1 MTADKPS
8 LPLSVGREVR
18 STSSLSV
25 FHAGV
30 PPHTSPSLLGWV
42 WSMVR
47 DHDLEGYVEAK
58 PGGPKFRTVYEAATM
73 NDDLMLDVVDSI
85 LRHLPAFDESCD
97 YVTQNKLRVLVAA
110 LQSILAESSSAF
122 AVDFSDGMRLVQRVD
137 KTAEPATDPGEQ
149 GGYASGLLKTAWSAT
164 FSRSPSPS
172 SAYRDAVL
180 AVERVACRAFIPG
193 DEQPSL
199 GKAIGHLQGTLT
211 TWTVATLDDDQQAS
225 AETLLAMLKTVWQ
238 NDQRHLGADGSPAQ
252 PATQE
257 EAEAVLFLAVT
268 IVRWFERGLV
278 KHIRPGQRDLVR
290 ADPDGG

>member
-1 MTADKPS
+1 VTADKPS

-25 FHAGV
+25 FHASA

-47 DHDLEGYVEAK
+47 DHDLEGYVQSK
-58 PGGPKFRTVYEAATM
+58 QGGSKFRTVYEAATM

-85 LRHLPAFDESCD
+85 LQHLPAFDESGD

-137 KTAEPATDPGEQ
+137 KTAEQASADAVEQ
-149 GGYASGLLKTAWSAT
+149 DGHASGLLKTAWSAT
-164 FSRSPSPS
+164 FNRNPNPS
-172 SAYRDAVL
+172 SSCRDAVL
-180 AVERVACRAFIPG
+180 AVEWVACRAFTPG

-211 TWTVATLDDDQQAS
+211 TWTVATLDDHQQTS

-238 NDQRHLGADGSPAQ
+238 NYQRHLGADDSPAQ

-257 EAEAVLFLAVT
+257 EAEAILFLAVT

-278 KHIRPGQRDLVR
+278 KHI
-290 ADPDGG
+290 